1 MPMPIDHDSSS
12 SHSTVL
18 RSRRS
23 VSIIS
28 KCRRKQLPPRPAA
41 VVLHSTWPRS
51 GSKARRPRKTSTCCT
66 SDGTTTR
73 RPIDAG
79 KEYNALKDKAHK
91 GVNTACQHVLA
102 GKIAEAKGA
111 FAHAWQCRSACD
123 WMFPPLMSWEPN
135 PKDPDGS
142 KHAFNAKCFEEMGQ
156 SLCTGKDGTPRADV
170 DPALFEKFSKEYEKK
185 KD

>member
-1 MPMPIDHDSSS
+1 MPKKAAPSAAGGSSAPFDMA
-12 SHSTVL
+12 TFRL
-18 RSRRS
+18 
-23 VSIIS
+23 
-28 KCRRKQLPPRPAA
+28 KGQAA
-41 VVLHSTWPRS
+41 TKDLNMLHIRWDDYT
-51 GSKARRPRKTSTCCT
+51 TSNRCW
-66 SDGTTTR
+66 
-73 RPIDAG
+73 